1 MNHLFR
7 TGAMALA
14 FGVAAAVPVLAHDV
28 PRPGAQASSAVQ
40 GRQPASHDEADGQKE
55 GPETEHLFGFTTG
68 TDVVEPGHVEVEGE
82 VEGGFGKR
90 FGRYHVDGFRGAFK
104 FAPWEGFNIEP
115 SVTASRFSIRN
126 VPGLDNRSFTSFGGG
141 GVEFR
146 WQLLKRGP
154 SPFGLTLL
162 AAPHMGLLEEDTG
175 VRGRSQGLETR
186 LLVDTA
192 VIPNSLYG
200 AFNVIYEIDKFR
212 PRGARLFSSEG
223 EELAVPLAPC
233 VAGPPKVNTTF
244 ADPEDHGENAGGGP
258 EAVTTAE
265 AQEACTAFARRKS
278 AERSSRFGFAGALAF
293 QAFPNVYLGA
303 EVRYLRAYEGL
314 TLQHFR
320 GEAVFLGPTLYAKLN
335 RDWLISAAFS
345 TQVAGH
351 AVGVPGRLDL
361 DNFSRHEFKLV
372 VKYEY

>member
-1 MNHLFR
+1 
-7 TGAMALA
+7 MALA

-175 VRGRSQGLETR
+175 VRGRSQGL
-186 LLVDTA
+186 
-192 VIPNSLYG
+192 
-200 AFNVIYEIDKFR
+200 
-212 PRGARLFSSEG
+212 
-223 EELAVPLAPC
+223 
-233 VAGPPKVNTTF
+233 
-244 ADPEDHGENAGGGP
+244 
-258 EAVTTAE
+258 
-265 AQEACTAFARRKS
+265 
-278 AERSSRFGFAGALAF
+278 
-293 QAFPNVYLGA
+293 
-303 EVRYLRAYEGL
+303 
-314 TLQHFR
+314 
-320 GEAVFLGPTLYAKLN
+320 
-335 RDWLISAAFS
+335 
-345 TQVAGH
+345 
-351 AVGVPGRLDL
+351 
-361 DNFSRHEFKLV
+361 
-372 VKYEY
+372 